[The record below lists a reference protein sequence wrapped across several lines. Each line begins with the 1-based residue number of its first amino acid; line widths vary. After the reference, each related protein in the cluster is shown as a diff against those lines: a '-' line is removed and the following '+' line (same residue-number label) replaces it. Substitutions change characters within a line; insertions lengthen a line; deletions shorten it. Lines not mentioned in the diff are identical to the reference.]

1 MWKPNHLCSLFVLK
15 VSSGLKSPCLYNFEL
30 LLWKK
35 KRKTSPPTS
44 VCRGHR
50 STWEFSCRAAEI
62 IINSNYILENGE
74 WVPLSRSNKTIPTLF
89 HPLTKQKRAT
99 IQRPLRRKKSIII
112 IRYPVTGE
120 RHGSVYSL
128 TTKNKVISRVSK

>member
-1 MWKPNHLCSLFVLK
+1 M
-15 VSSGLKSPCLYNFEL
+15 
-30 LLWKK
+30 
-35 KRKTSPPTS
+35 
-44 VCRGHR
+44 CRGHR

-74 WVPLSRSNKTIPTLF
+74 WVPLSRSNSKQYHHCFILNWTKASLNTTAAAPLSRSNKTIPTLF

-120 RHGSVYSL
+120 RHGSIYSL
-128 TTKNKVISRVSK
+128 TRKKRLFRGSRNNESSNTNHLKQ